1 MDNSLGPR
9 FPDLPLAGHHLLHHT
24 QLSPGTAPTRKSHKI
39 LHFLLGLFHPPPPP
53 SVLGAGSSSLTFA
66 APLLAFPLHS
76 CPKLSTFF
84 ILQHPVGQVVSTP
97 VSEVKTLRLREVK

>member
-53 SVLGAGSSSLTFA
+53 TAQSSEPALPPSPSLPPCWPSLSTAAPSSL
-66 APLLAFPLHS
+66 HS
-76 CPKLSTFF
+76 LSYG
-84 ILQHPVGQVVSTP
+84 ILWG
-97 VSEVKTLRLREVK
+97 R